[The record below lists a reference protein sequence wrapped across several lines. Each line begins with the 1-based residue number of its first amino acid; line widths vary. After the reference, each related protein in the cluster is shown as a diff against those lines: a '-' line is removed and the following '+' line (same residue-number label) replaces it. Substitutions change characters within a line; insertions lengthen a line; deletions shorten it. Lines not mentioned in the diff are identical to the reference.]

1 MLQTIGAG
9 GYMLMPTGADF
20 ATPEIAENMQRYY
33 QGAGVASLDRVRLF
47 KLAWDLA
54 GEGFGSRLLQYER
67 YYAGDPVRNLAM
79 NYTGANDTDPMR
91 LVKASLDLAGDPVAS
106 PGL

>member
-1 MLQTIGAG
+1 
-9 GYMLMPTGADF
+9 
-20 ATPEIAENMQRYY
+20 MQCYY
-33 QGAGVASLDRVRLF
+33 QGAGVTSLDRVRLF

-79 NYTGANDTDPMR
+79 NYMSVDDEDPMR
-91 LVKASLDLAGDPVAS
+91 LVRNALDLAGEPEHVKTTS
-106 PGL
+106 